1 MSVVST
7 STEVRVEVKIGV
19 VETPRELSL
28 TSSQTPDEVQ
38 ALVDDA
44 VQKGTG
50 MLSLADE
57 KGRKVLVPA
66 AKVAYV
72 EIGPADSRRVG
83 FSVAD

>member
-1 MSVVST
+1 M
-7 STEVRVEVKIGV
+7 EVKIGV